1 MQNKKYIV
9 KQMIY
14 LMLKKLKEFDCY
26 NEFISNLR
34 QTDDFKNCNIDGYVD
49 KLSLIIS
56 DHWLGLEHIDRIL
69 NQVSYSFYWCGT
81 KEGFTYWKNIRNKIT
96 KYIETTIKK
105 R

>member
-34 QTDDFKNCNIDGYVD
+34 QTDDFKNCNIFPNQENEN
-49 KLSLIIS
+49 
-56 DHWLGLEHIDRIL
+56 LG
-69 NQVSYSFYWCGT
+69 
-81 KEGFTYWKNIRNKIT
+81 IR
-96 KYIETTIKK
+96 KK
-105 R
+105 TRG